1 MVENGLY
8 KTPFN
13 AGKVLLEAAPSI
25 DTGSMI
31 FSGTDVGLFWQ
42 AFHFLRSDI
51 LFFIQDTFEF
61 TLFRSHLVIAIIKTA
76 LLKKLKFPR
85 ICEEDT
91 TVLK

>member
-13 AGKVLLEAAPSI
+13 AGKVLFEAAPSI

-42 AFHFLRSDI
+42 AFSLPAFGYSVFHSGYL
-51 LFFIQDTFEF
+51 
-61 TLFRSHLVIAIIKTA
+61 
-76 LLKKLKFPR
+76 
-85 ICEEDT
+85 
-91 TVLK
+91 